1 VKDKPHLLYA
11 ASAAALLSILSSLIL
26 FLMVLGATSQALMNA
41 MLLPLIFAGLAVLVA
56 SGFCLYMIDVHEPPE
71 VDTATS
77 AFKISHAFMIAAT
90 IGVVMLVSAW
100 LRQLL
105 GDSGTLLAAWVV
117 GLAEIHAAAV
127 SVSQLAVPGAEQPDT
142 VRWGVMG
149 ILASSAVAKSSMAFA
164 CGGRQYGGL
173 VSAGLLAMI
182 LAGSLTMW
190 L

>member
-1 VKDKPHLLYA
+1 
-11 ASAAALLSILSSLIL
+11 
-26 FLMVLGATSQALMNA
+26 
-41 MLLPLIFAGLAVLVA
+41 
-56 SGFCLYMIDVHEPPE
+56 

-100 LRQLL
+100 LRQLF

-127 SVSQLAVPGAEQPDT
+127 SVAQLAVPGAEQPDT

-149 ILASSAVAKSSMAFA
+149 ILASSAVAKSSIAFA
-164 CGGRQYGGL
+164 SGGRQYGGL
-173 VSAGLLAMI
+173 VSAGLVAMI